1 MVLIT
6 YRIEKFLMGRVTF
19 PTWPAAK
26 EICDAPREHGV
37 LPGEPWTYRQDHVN
51 QALLTIL
58 FSLKCGV
65 EIETIYP
72 LAGNKLLLL
81 SSLLM
86 AHIVLT

>member
-26 EICDAPREHGV
+26 DIRDTSGEHGV
-37 LPGEPWTYRQDHVN
+37 LPGGPRTYQWDHVN

-58 FSLKCGV
+58 FSLV
-65 EIETIYP
+65 EESTSRLYTLRQGINNY
-72 LAGNKLLLL
+72 
-81 SSLLM
+81 SSILLM
-86 AHIVLT
+86 VHIVLT